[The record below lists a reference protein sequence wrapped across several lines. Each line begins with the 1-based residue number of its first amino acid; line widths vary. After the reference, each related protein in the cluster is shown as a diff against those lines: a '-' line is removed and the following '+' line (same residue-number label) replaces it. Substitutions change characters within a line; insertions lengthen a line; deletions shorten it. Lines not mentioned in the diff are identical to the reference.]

1 MEEEEFEFNTVSRL
15 SLLLFVLFENKGFVS
30 DKRFLGFAV
39 VVVDGVL
46 DDCDDCCVDVSL
58 VEGNVSPNLFLF
70 EI

>member
-15 SLLLFVLFENKGFVS
+15 SLLFVLFENKGFVS
-30 DKRFLGFAV
+30 DKRRFLGFVV

-46 DDCDDCCVDVSL
+46 DDCGDCGVDVSL